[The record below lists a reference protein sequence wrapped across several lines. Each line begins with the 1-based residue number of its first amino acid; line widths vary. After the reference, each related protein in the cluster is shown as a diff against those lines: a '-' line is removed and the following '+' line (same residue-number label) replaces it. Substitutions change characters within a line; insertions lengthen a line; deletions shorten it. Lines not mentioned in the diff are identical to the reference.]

1 MATLE
6 REPAFSGPFLN
17 TSFGKYYFI
26 WKILAR
32 GYCMHVFPQEAQARF
47 ARARLCLPYN
57 KGRKETLRPN

>member
-17 TSFGKYYFI
+17 TSFGKYYYFV

-32 GYCMHVFPQEAQARF
+32 GYCMHVFLVQVLNIGSP
-47 ARARLCLPYN
+47 LN
-57 KGRKETLRPN
+57 G